1 MVMLYR
7 DPHGQQVFIAE
18 KGPQSNRVIELEA
31 QCQELEMRLAEYEVL
46 EWFLLYSGL
55 VIVAPWFVNCS

>member
-46 EWFLLYSGL
+46 E
-55 VIVAPWFVNCS
+55 